1 MFKFQSPQ
9 TGSLYNTVFDPSIFV
24 AYRPIGYNQYRVRIQ
39 SNDEAALEALRA
51 HLKFNLWSYI
61 KDGDH
66 ISIVVDGFENVINTV
81 NDATQAILRLRG
93 EG

>member
-1 MFKFQSPQ
+1 MFKFISPQ
-9 TGSLYNTVFDPSIFV
+9 TGSAYSMAFDPSIFV

-39 SNDEAALEALRA
+39 SNDESALEALRE
-51 HLKFNLWSYI
+51 HLKFSWSHV

-66 ISIVVDGFENVINTV
+66 ISVVVDGFENAINAI

>member
-24 AYRPIGYNQYRVRIQ
+24 AYRPIGHDQYRVRIQ
-39 SNDEAALEALRA
+39 SNDETALEALRE
-51 HLKFNLWSYI
+51 HLKLNWSYV
-61 KDGDH
+61 KSGDH
-66 ISIVVDGFENVINTV
+66 ISIVVDNFENMINAV